1 MREINDAA
9 AAPLLWGRG
18 LPGPAATRF
27 GPIRTPLRIHP
38 RMNSHSAR
46 SLRAAALGLA
56 LFCLAGCSSSM
67 DEIDRRVADMLQN
80 RSAAID
86 ANKSPTPA
94 LDRNFA
100 QHDHTSEQRRQ
111 ELNPSPATT
120 NPRPETLTY
129 NVETEAADV
138 SKKLDGYAVGAY
150 GSDTTGAGLENALE
164 LNLAGA
170 WRQSQKT
177 AREYLNSEEDYILAV
192 IRLLTEQHRWEP
204 RLFNDTTL
212 GVSNTWED
220 GSPVPALNVINTL
233 RAQKRLPYGGQ
244 VEAQW
249 ITGASQDLRE
259 QVSAGYTQSSTL
271 VLTANIP
278 LLRGA
283 GNVAREPLIQAERDL
298 VYQARTFE
306 RFRRSFL
313 VSIATDYFQLIQTQ
327 AQIANQERSLKSLR
341 LFRDGTQARV
351 DAGRIPAF
359 NVSIA
364 ENDVLNAQ
372 ASLASLRETYIL
384 QLDRFKVRLG
394 LDVASKMVVKPLA
407 LEIPLP
413 ATTLDDATRAALEY
427 RLDLQNAR
435 DRVDD
440 AKRAV
445 DNAENNLLPDLNVGG
460 RASLPTDPDRD
471 VSGLSF
477 SPRDASVEGTA
488 TLSLPLDRQIEKY
501 GLRQA
506 TIALQQ
512 RGRSAELLR
521 DNIVVAVRGALRN
534 IDLAA
539 FQFKLAEQQ
548 VEINKRRLEEQL
560 LKIDT
565 VEPRDVVQSENDLLS
580 AENRRDQAKTNLR
593 NAVLNYLLESDQLR
607 VAPDGMFQP
616 LPGMP
621 ELPAPAA
628 DPALP
633 APPGANPAPNPAP
646 VQERPMGAA
655 IAPR

>member
-9 AAPLLWGRG
+9 AAPLLRGRG
-18 LPGPAATRF
+18 LPGPDVARF
-27 GPIRTPLRIHP
+27 RPIRPPSRIHT
-38 RMNSHSAR
+38 RMTSHSAR
-46 SLRAAALGLA
+46 SIRALTLGLA
-56 LFCLAGCSSSM
+56 LVCLAGCSSSM

-80 RSAAID
+80 RSVAID
-86 ANKSPTPA
+86 ANRSPAPVVG
-94 LDRNFA
+94 RNFA
-100 QHDHTSEQRRQ
+100 NHEHNAEQRRQ

-120 NPRPETLTY
+120 NPKAETLTY
-129 NVETEAADV
+129 NVESEAADV
-138 SKKLDGYAVGAY
+138 SKKLDGYAVNAY
-150 GSDTTGAGLENALE
+150 GNDPTGAGLENALE

-204 RLFNDTTL
+204 RLFNDTSFIA
-212 GVSNTWED
+212 SNRWDD
-220 GSPVPALNVINTL
+220 GSPTPALNVINTL
-233 RAQKRLPYGGQ
+233 RAQKRLPYGGE
-244 VEAQW
+244 VEARW
-249 ITGASQDLRE
+249 IAGASQDLRE
-259 QVSAGYTQSSTL
+259 QVSAGYTQSSSL
-271 VLTANIP
+271 VLAANVP

-313 VSIATDYFQLIQTQ
+313 VNIANDYFQLIQTQ
-327 AQIANQERSLKSLR
+327 AQIANQERSLKSLQ

-394 LDVASKMVVKPLA
+394 LDVASKVVIRPLA
-407 LEIPLP
+407 LEVPLP
-413 ATTLDDATRAALEY
+413 ATTLDDATHAALEY

-460 RASLPTDPDRD
+460 RAALSTDADRD
-471 VSGLSF
+471 IGGLSF
-477 SPRDASVEGTA
+477 SPGDANVEGTA

-593 NAVLNYLLESDQLR
+593 NAVLNYLLESDQMR

-621 ELPAPAA
+621 ELPVPPAAPDAPAPQPAPAPAA
-628 DPALP
+628 DD
-633 APPGANPAPNPAP
+633 G
-646 VQERPMGAA
+646 RPIGAA

>member
-1 MREINDAA
+1 MREWNDAA
-9 AAPLLWGRG
+9 VSSPLRG
-18 LPGPAATRF
+18 AGDSDPSQTRF
-27 GPIRTPLRIHP
+27 FPSSAPSRIHP
-38 RMNSHSAR
+38 RMTFHPAR
-46 SLRAAALGLA
+46 SLRPAALGLTLLA
-56 LFCLAGCSSSM
+56 LAGCTSSM

-86 ANKSPTPA
+86 ANRSPAPVVG
-94 LDRNFA
+94 RNFVN
-100 QHDHTSEQRRQ
+100 HDHAGDPAQRQR
-111 ELNPSPATT
+111 ELNPAPGTT
-120 NPRPETLTY
+120 NPKAETLTY
-129 NVETEAADV
+129 NVESEAADV

-150 GSDTTGAGLENALE
+150 GTDTTGAGLENAME

-204 RLFNDTTL
+204 RLFNDTTFAAN
-212 GVSNTWED
+212 NTWND
-220 GSPVPALNVINTL
+220 GSPIPALGVINTL
-233 RAQKRLPYGGQ
+233 RAQKRLPYGGE
-244 VEAQW
+244 VEARW
-249 ITGASQDLRE
+249 VTNASQDLRE
-259 QVSAGYTQSSTL
+259 QVSAGYTQSSSL
-271 VLTANIP
+271 VLSANIP

-313 VSIATDYFQLIQTQ
+313 VSIANDYFQLIQTQ

-394 LDVASKMVVKPLA
+394 LDVASRVVIKPLA

-413 ATTLDDATRAALEY
+413 ATTLDDATHAALEY

-445 DNAENNLLPDLNVGG
+445 DNAENNLLPDLNIGG
-460 RASLPTDPDRD
+460 RASLPTNPDRD
-471 VSGLSF
+471 VGGLSF
-477 SPRDASVEGTA
+477 SPRDATVEGTA

-539 FQFKLAEQQ
+539 FQLKLAEQQ

-580 AENRRDQAKTNLR
+580 AENRRDQARTNLR

-621 ELPAPAA
+621 ELPVPPAAPDAPAG
-628 DPALP
+628 DD
-633 APPGANPAPNPAP
+633 G
-646 VQERPMGAA
+646 RPIGAA
-655 IAPR
+655 ISPQ

>member
-1 MREINDAA
+1 MRKINDAA
-9 AAPLLWGRG
+9 AAPLLPGRG
-18 LPGPAATRF
+18 LPGSTNTGVVPSSWPSRIHQSMTRHLVCNLRPAAI
-27 GPIRTPLRIHP
+27 GC
-38 RMNSHSAR
+38 
-46 SLRAAALGLA
+46 ALL
-56 LFCLAGCSSSM
+56 CLAGCSSSM

-86 ANKSPTPA
+86 ANKSPTPT
-94 LDRNFA
+94 LDRNFSN
-100 QHDHTSEQRRQ
+100 HDHSAAQRRE
-111 ELNPSPATT
+111 ELNPAPATT
-120 NPRPETLTY
+120 NPKPESLTY
-129 NVETEAADV
+129 NVQSEATDV
-138 SKKLDGYAVGAY
+138 SKKLEGYAVGAY
-150 GSDTTGAGLENALE
+150 GTDTSGAGLENALE

-204 RLFNDTTL
+204 RLFNDTTFTA
-212 GVSNTWED
+212 NNPWND
-220 GSPVPALNVINTL
+220 GSPTPALSVINTL
-233 RAQKRLPYGGQ
+233 RAQQRLPYGGQ

-249 ITGASQDLRE
+249 ITNASQDLRE
-259 QVSAGYTQSSTL
+259 QVSAGYTQSSSL
-271 VLTANIP
+271 VLSANIP
-278 LLRGA
+278 LLRGS

-394 LDVASKMVVKPLA
+394 LDVASKVVIRPLA

-413 ATTLDDATRAALEY
+413 ATTLDDATHAALEY

-445 DNAENNLLPDLNVGG
+445 DNAENNLLPDLNIGG
-460 RASLPTDPDRD
+460 RASVPTDPDRD
-471 VSGLSF
+471 VGGMSF
-477 SPRDASVEGTA
+477 SPRDATVEGTA

-501 GLRQA
+501 SLRQA
-506 TIALQQ
+506 TISLQQ

-539 FQFKLAEQQ
+539 FQLKLAEQQ

-580 AENRRDQAKTNLR
+580 AENRRDQARTNLR
-593 NAVLNYLLESDQLR
+593 NAVLAYLLESDQLR

-621 ELPAPAA
+621 QLPVPPAAPDAPAPGQAPAQAPAA
-628 DPALP
+628 DNGRPL
-633 APPGANPAPNPAP
+633 GAITS
-646 VQERPMGAA
+646 R
-655 IAPR
+655 

>member
-1 MREINDAA
+1 VLAA
-9 AAPLLWGRG
+9 
-18 LPGPAATRF
+18 
-27 GPIRTPLRIHP
+27 
-38 RMNSHSAR
+38 
-46 SLRAAALGLA
+46 
-56 LFCLAGCSSSM
+56 
-67 DEIDRRVADMLQN
+67 
-80 RSAAID
+80 
-86 ANKSPTPA
+86 
-94 LDRNFA
+94 
-100 QHDHTSEQRRQ
+100 
-111 ELNPSPATT
+111 
-120 NPRPETLTY
+120 
-129 NVETEAADV
+129 NV
-138 SKKLDGYAVGAY
+138 
-150 GSDTTGAGLENALE
+150 
-164 LNLAGA
+164 
-170 WRQSQKT
+170 
-177 AREYLNSEEDYILAV
+177 
-192 IRLLTEQHRWEP
+192 
-204 RLFNDTTL
+204 
-212 GVSNTWED
+212 
-220 GSPVPALNVINTL
+220 
-233 RAQKRLPYGGQ
+233 
-244 VEAQW
+244 
-249 ITGASQDLRE
+249 
-259 QVSAGYTQSSTL
+259 
-271 VLTANIP
+271 P

-313 VSIATDYFQLIQTQ
+313 VNIANDYFQLIQTQ
-327 AQIANQERSLKSLR
+327 AQIANQERSLKSLQ

-394 LDVASKMVVKPLA
+394 LDVASKVVIRPLA
-407 LEIPLP
+407 LEVPLP
-413 ATTLDDATRAALEY
+413 ATTLDDATHAALEY

-460 RASLPTDPDRD
+460 RAALSTDADRD
-471 VSGLSF
+471 IGGLSF
-477 SPRDASVEGTA
+477 SPGDANVEGTA

-593 NAVLNYLLESDQLR
+593 NAVLNYLLESDQMR

-621 ELPAPAA
+621 ELPVPPAAPDAPAPQPAPAPAA
-628 DPALP
+628 DD
-633 APPGANPAPNPAP
+633 G
-646 VQERPMGAA
+646 RPIGAA

>member
-1 MREINDAA
+1 MTQTPPARTTPTSPRRGQAL
-9 AAPLLWGRG
+9 PTLL
-18 LPGPAATRF
+18 A
-27 GPIRTPLRIHP
+27 
-38 RMNSHSAR
+38 HSAR
-46 SLRAAALGLA
+46 SSALATL
-56 LFCLAGCSSSM
+56 LVCLAGCASSM
-67 DEIDRRVADMLQN
+67 DEVDRRVAEMLQN
-80 RSAAID
+80 KNAAIE
-86 ANKSPTPA
+86 ANKAPERAYADLERAPKDPDDRRRA
-94 LDRNFA
+94 LK
-100 QHDHTSEQRRQ
+100 TT
-111 ELNPSPATT
+111 PATT
-120 NPRPETLTY
+120 NPTADTLTY
-129 NVETEAADV
+129 KVQDEARDV
-138 SKKLDGYAVGAY
+138 SKKLEGYAAGAY
-150 GSDTTGAGLENALE
+150 GSDTAGTGLEGALE

-170 WRQSQKT
+170 WRQTQKT

-204 RLFNDTTL
+204 RLFNDTTFTANNSWDN
-212 GVSNTWED
+212 GEPT
-220 GSPVPALNVINTL
+220 PALSVINTL

-244 VEAQW
+244 VEASW
-249 ITGASQDLRE
+249 ITNASQDLRE
-259 QVSAGYTQSSTL
+259 QVSAGYTQSSSL
-271 VLTANIP
+271 VLSANVP
-278 LLRGA
+278 LLRGS

-298 VYQARTFE
+298 IYQARTFE

-313 VSIATDYFQLIQTQ
+313 VNIANDYFQLIQLQ

-372 ASLASLRETYIL
+372 ASLASLREQYIL

-394 LDVASKMVVKPLA
+394 LDVASKVIIKPLA

-413 ATTLDDATRAALEY
+413 DTTLDEATRAALEY

-440 AKRAV
+440 AKRGV

-460 RASLPTDPDRD
+460 RATVPTDTDRD
-471 VSGLSF
+471 VGGLSF
-477 SPRDASVEGTA
+477 SPRDATVEGTA

-512 RGRSAELLR
+512 RARAAEQLR
-521 DNIVVAVRGALRN
+521 DNVVVGVRGALRN

-548 VEINKRRLEEQL
+548 VEINRRRLEEQL

-565 VEPRDVVQSENDLLS
+565 VEPRDVVQSENDLLA

-621 ELPAPAA
+621 QVPVK
-628 DPALP
+628 D
-633 APPGANPAPNPAP
+633 NPAK
-646 VQERPMGAA
+646 VEERPMGAA
-655 IAPR
+655 IGR

>member
-1 MREINDAA
+1 
-9 AAPLLWGRG
+9 
-18 LPGPAATRF
+18 
-27 GPIRTPLRIHP
+27 
-38 RMNSHSAR
+38 
-46 SLRAAALGLA
+46 
-56 LFCLAGCSSSM
+56 M

-80 RSAAID
+80 RSVAID
-86 ANKSPTPA
+86 ANRSPSPT

-100 QHDHTSEQRRQ
+100 NHNHSAPERRR
-111 ELNPSPATT
+111 ELSPSPATT
-120 NPRPETLTY
+120 NPRPEALTY
-129 NVETEAADV
+129 NLQSEAADV
-138 SKKLDGYAVGAY
+138 SKKLEGYAVGAY
-150 GSDTTGAGLENALE
+150 GSDTAGTGLENALE

-170 WRQSQKT
+170 WRQSQRT

-204 RLFNDTTL
+204 RLFNDTTF
-212 GVSNTWED
+212 GANNTWND
-220 GSPVPALNVINTL
+220 GSPTPALSVINTL
-233 RAQKRLPYGGQ
+233 RAQKRLPYGGE
-244 VEAQW
+244 VEARW
-249 ITGASQDLRE
+249 ITNASQDLRE
-259 QVSAGYTQSSTL
+259 QVSAGYSQSSSL
-271 VLTANIP
+271 VLSANVP

-394 LDVASKMVVKPLA
+394 LDVASKVVIRPLA
-407 LEIPLP
+407 LEVPLP
-413 ATTLDDATRAALEY
+413 ATTLDDATHAALEY

-445 DNAENNLLPDLNVGG
+445 DNAENDLLPDLNVGG
-460 RASLPTDPDRD
+460 RATVPTDPDRD
-471 VSGLSF
+471 VGGLSF
-477 SPRDASVEGTA
+477 SPRDATVEGTA

-501 GLRQA
+501 SLRQA

-593 NAVLNYLLESDQLR
+593 NAALNYLLESDQLR

-628 DPALP
+628 PD
-633 APPGANPAPNPAP
+633 ANPAPL
-646 VQERPMGAA
+646 
-655 IAPR
+655 

>member
-1 MREINDAA
+1 MTSRAV
-9 AAPLLWGRG
+9 
-18 LPGPAATRF
+18 RF
-27 GPIRTPLRIHP
+27 
-38 RMNSHSAR
+38 
-46 SLRAAALGLA
+46 AAALGLS
-56 LFCLAGCSSSM
+56 LAIVGCSSSM

-80 RSAAID
+80 RSAAIE
-86 ANKSPTPA
+86 ANKSPSPT
-94 LDRNFA
+94 LGRNFA
-100 QHDHTSEQRRQ
+100 AHAHNDPQRQR
-111 ELNPSPATT
+111 ELDPAPPTT
-120 NPRPETLTY
+120 NPRPEQLTY
-129 NVETEAADV
+129 NVQSEAADV
-138 SKKLDGYAVGAY
+138 SKKLEGYAAGAY
-150 GSDTTGAGLENALE
+150 GSDTAGTGLENALE

-204 RLFNDTTL
+204 RLFNDTTFNIN
-212 GVSNTWED
+212 NTWND

-271 VLTANIP
+271 VLAANIP

-298 VYQARTFE
+298 IYQARSFE

-313 VSIATDYFQLIQTQ
+313 VSVATDYFQLIQTQ

-394 LDVASKMVVKPLA
+394 LDVATKVVIKPLA

-413 ATTLDDATRAALEY
+413 DTTLDDATRAALEY

-445 DNAENNLLPDLNVGG
+445 DNAENNLLPDLNIGG
-460 RASLPTDPDRD
+460 RASVPADPDRD

-477 SPRDASVEGTA
+477 SPRDTTVEGTA

-501 GLRQA
+501 GLRAA
-506 TIALQQ
+506 TIALEQ
-512 RGRSAELLR
+512 RGRATELLR
-521 DNIVVAVRGALRN
+521 DNIVVSVRGALRN

-539 FQFKLAEQQ
+539 FQLKLAEQQ
-548 VEINKRRLEEQL
+548 VEINRRRLEEQL

-580 AENRRDQAKTNLR
+580 AENRRDQARTNLR

-621 ELPAPAA
+621 ELPVP
-628 DPALP
+628 P
-633 APPGANPAPNPAP
+633 APPP
-646 VQERPMGAA
+646 VQERPVGAA